1 MTSDKDMEQIQI
13 RNKAVEDLKFRI
25 TEIFNKNK
33 SGNFNSDLG
42 DFDFMV
48 DEIQQLI
55 TKTNIKLFTNEL
67 RSIAN
72 IYFCIEKSKD
82 RTVQTKRL
90 DDSNRLF
97 QEIDHTNSMIIETE
111 DSTIGL
117 FYAKHKLSNYQCDE
131 WQKLILKSIDDL
143 DDRVIRLQIL
153 QHPFSCNHP
162 TCIEVAKHMRGILK

>member
-1 MTSDKDMEQIQI
+1 MKRIEL
-13 RNKAVEDLKFRI
+13 RNKAVEDLKFKI

-33 SGNFNSDLG
+33 SGSFNSDLG

-72 IYFCIEKSKD
+72 IYFCMEKS
-82 RTVQTKRL
+82 THRL

-111 DSTIGL
+111 DSTIAL
-117 FYAKHKLSNYQCDE
+117 FYAKNYQCDE
-131 WQKLILKSIDDL
+131 WQKLILKSVDDL
-143 DDRVIRLQIL
+143 NDREIRIQIL
-153 QHPFSCNHP
+153 QHPFSCDHP
-162 TCIEVAKHMRGILK
+162 TCIQVAKHMKEILK